1 MFILHIDLPLSI
13 GEPRPALLTDIFEA
27 PSFAVHA
34 SSRHQSDFTATYL
47 MQLQAA
53 KKRRRQRSRS
63 TLSCP
68 MNLKKR
74 S

>member
-34 SSRHQSDFTATYL
+34 SSRHHQPDFTATYL
-47 MQLQAA
+47 MQLKAA
-53 KKRRRQRSRS
+53 KKRRYCKQS
-63 TLSCP
+63 TICVAV
-68 MNLKKR
+68 
-74 S
+74 